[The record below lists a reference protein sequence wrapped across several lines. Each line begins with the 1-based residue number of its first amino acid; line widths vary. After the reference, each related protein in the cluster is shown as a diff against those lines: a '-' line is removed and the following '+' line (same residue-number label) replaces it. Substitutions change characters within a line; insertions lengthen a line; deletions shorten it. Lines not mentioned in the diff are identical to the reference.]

1 MIKEYL
7 VCVAVAVGFSVNQYN
22 APPEPLT
29 SAQLQQKAKAQSKAN
44 VCKRLKRGAKYDRLC
59 GPRGSYAV
67 Y

>member
-7 VCVAVAVGFSVNQYN
+7 VCVAVAVGFSVYQYN
-22 APPEPLT
+22 EPPAPLT